1 MLIDEEFD
9 FLIASLALCVGIFA
23 LRAISSLAHGA
34 FGVWMLALAFLLFF
48 CASRDS
54 LACASRSLATCCGGR
69 FCLRQN
75 CAGIIFALRVCFLGS
90 LCGAKLGFG
99 GKPLL

>member
-9 FLIASLALCVGIFA
+9 FLIASLALTRLLFA
-23 LRAISSLAHGA
+23 LRAIASLALRA
-34 FGVWMLALAFLLFF
+34 RSQRAAWAVLLA
-48 CASRDS
+48 
-54 LACASRSLATCCGGR
+54 
-69 FCLRQN
+69 QN
-75 CAGIIFALRVCFLGS
+75 CAGIILALRVCFLGS

>member
-9 FLIASLALCVGIFA
+9 FLIASLALCVGIFFALRACFFACFFA
-23 LRAISSLAHGA
+23 LRAIASLR
-34 FGVWMLALAFLLFF
+34 FALARNVLRGAVLL
-48 CASRDS
+48 A
-54 LACASRSLATCCGGR
+54 
-69 FCLRQN
+69 QN
-75 CAGIIFALRVCFLGS
+75 CAGIILAFVFLGS